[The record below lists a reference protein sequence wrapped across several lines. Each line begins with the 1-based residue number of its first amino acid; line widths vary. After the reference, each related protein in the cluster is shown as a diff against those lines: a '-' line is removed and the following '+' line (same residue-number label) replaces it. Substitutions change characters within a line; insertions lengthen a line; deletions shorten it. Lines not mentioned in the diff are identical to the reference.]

1 MEEHKELGVV
11 KVTGALYSLVTAFT
25 VSQKESTDTEYAVLG
40 VRPVIE
46 KKVSTVEKK

>member
-1 MEEHKELGVV
+1 M
-11 KVTGALYSLVTAFT
+11 TGALYSLVTAFT